1 MQLDDQLYIVIL
13 VFASLV
19 QGAFLLFTNLQ
30 MDMRKQTKTY
40 RWLIICSIMIS
51 FTDILARIVSLT
63 NDYFSMFESLS
74 YMLNGI
80 YYLLQIVVTS
90 IWFFYALNEIDI
102 AWREK
107 PLRVF
112 LFMLPLLFL
121 AVFVL
126 LTGVTGW
133 IFSIDNNNV
142 YHRGSLFLLFP
153 LVCIGY
159 LVAPSIVSLT
169 KMRLMEYYIHRTK
182 LLSIVMFSLAVLPFV
197 VLQILLGPDFP
208 LFCIGYTLAILLLH
222 VNRQNLRI
230 TIDELTGVSNRSQAM
245 RFLNYK
251 MNAPAE
257 VGKQIKSLYVM
268 MVDIDKFKQIND
280 NFGHVEGDEALKR
293 ISSVLK
299 RAVPRSFFIGRYG
312 GDEFIIIGEALRET
326 EIQDV
331 CQNIYDRLEEVN
343 REAMAPYNLSIS
355 IGYKVRNGQITSIPE
370 FIKQADM
377 NLYRKKKNRA
387 E

>member
-30 MDMRKQTKTY
+30 MDMRKQTKAY

-126 LTGVTGW
+126 LTGITGW

-293 ISSVLK
+293 TSSVLK